1 MVRKHARRCTTS
13 QDATNTVIKKQSRKK
28 FAHSRCYLQ
37 QQRGNRQNAK
47 LEWAIFRPPVLSA
60 VQCARVVAY
69 CCVQEG
75 RQKVIILKLM
85 NVSSQRICSSCL
97 CVRAWNAPMQS
108 GRGVCLEKRH
118 SFHHGGDRDRQS
130 KHGARSMTPRHR
142 RHCAAR
148 LSLIFFLNR

>member
-37 QQRGNRQNAK
+37 RRGNRQNAK

-60 VQCARVVAY
+60 VQCARVVVVAY

-85 NVSSQRICSSCL
+85 NVSSQRICLFGEEAFFPSWRGSRQAKQTWRPFDDPASSSPL
-97 CVRAWNAPMQS
+97 R
-108 GRGVCLEKRH
+108 
-118 SFHHGGDRDRQS
+118 
-130 KHGARSMTPRHR
+130 
-142 RHCAAR
+142 CA
-148 LSLIFFLNR
+148 LIAHFFFLNR

>member
-1 MVRKHARRCTTS
+1 MHNE

-37 QQRGNRQNAK
+37 RRGNRQNAK

-60 VQCARVVAY
+60 VQCARVVVVAY

-97 CVRAWNAPMQS
+97 CVRAGTRQCNQAEVSVWRRGILSIMEGIATGKANMAPV
-108 GRGVCLEKRH
+108 R
-118 SFHHGGDRDRQS
+118 
-130 KHGARSMTPRHR
+130 
-142 RHCAAR
+142 
-148 LSLIFFLNR
+148 